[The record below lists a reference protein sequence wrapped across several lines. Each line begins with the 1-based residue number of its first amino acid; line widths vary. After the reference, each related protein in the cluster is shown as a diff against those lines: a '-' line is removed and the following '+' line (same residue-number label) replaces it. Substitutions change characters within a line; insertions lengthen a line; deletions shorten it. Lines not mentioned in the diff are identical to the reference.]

1 MYSLIKVCSHNV
13 SSFFFFCVF
22 PIACLCACSD
32 SLIDILPTLIALP
45 LPAPPT
51 DKATSSTHTRAAA
64 LPANIDHAPSILSLL
79 LPSLSMLLA
88 SPNTANRLRA
98 VLLSSSYSQPSS
110 SSSSSSSSDP
120 TPTGVDS
127 NSTPF
132 LVYVVRDLIL
142 DHFERQLREQSKWIE
157 QQESNANED
166 DEKMNIIDDDELSR
180 DEIDE
185 IHATMRHQIRT
196 SLHELSEACEFIHQF
211 VGSSSSA
218 AAASSSSRVDSDL
231 LSQSLHTIHRMYGI
245 ELDSILA
252 LSEKLSSQL
261 FKQCR
266 TQETKDE
273 MKQAWKKIQTFH
285 RIVKRWK

>member
-1 MYSLIKVCSHNV
+1 
-13 SSFFFFCVF
+13 
-22 PIACLCACSD
+22 
-32 SLIDILPTLIALP
+32 
-45 LPAPPT
+45 
-51 DKATSSTHTRAAA
+51 
-64 LPANIDHAPSILSLL
+64 
-79 LPSLSMLLA
+79 MLLA

-166 DEKMNIIDDDELSR
+166 EKTNNIDEDEDELSR

-218 AAASSSSRVDSDL
+218 AAASSSSGVDSDL
-231 LSQSLHTIHRMYGI
+231 LSQSLHTIHRFYGI

-252 LSEKLSSQL
+252 SSEKLSSQL
-261 FKQCR
+261 FEQCR